1 MIRVTSS
8 ITEMAATG
16 DSATSAATPHQLQH
30 INNLAPMPMMG
41 KDQVPPLM
49 QTDLAPSRIKEVLA
63 LDHTQAIKEELSK
76 VEEEVTEDVDPVI
89 DIMINNVVSSFSVAC
104 HLDLRNIARTGN
116 NVEFRRENGMVTMK
130 IRRPPTTAS
139 IWSSGKITCTGSTSE
154 IQAKLAARR
163 IARVI
168 QKLGYSVK
176 FKNFRIVNVLGTCTM
191 PFAIK
196 ITPFSQKFRNRA
208 SYEPEL
214 HPGVTYKID
223 DPKATLKIF
232 STGSIT
238 VTAPSVNNVQSAIEH
253 IYPLVSE
260 FGKARTEEEMNEY
273 LELKARRH
281 FSQQPEE
288 EDSTDSDIPAD
299 LWH

>member
-1 MIRVTSS
+1 MIRFTSS

-16 DSATSAATPHQLQH
+16 DSTTSATTPHHLSH
-30 INNLAPMPMMG
+30 NINNLIPVVG
-41 KDQVPPLM
+41 KDQVQPIM
-49 QTDLAPSRIKEVLA
+49 QTDIDPSRIKEVLSV
-63 LDHTQAIKEELSK
+63 DHPQAIKEEMK
-76 VEEEVTEDVDPVI
+76 VEGEVADDIDPVI

-104 HLDLRNIARTGN
+104 HLDLRKIAREGN

-154 IQAKLAARR
+154 LQAKVAARR
-163 IARVI
+163 IARAI
-168 QKLGYSVK
+168 QKLGYTVK

-191 PFAIK
+191 PFAVK
-196 ITPFSQKFRNRA
+196 ITPFSQKFRTRA

-214 HPGVTYKID
+214 HPGVTYKLES
-223 DPKATLKIF
+223 PKATLKIF

-238 VTAPSVNNVQSAIEH
+238 VTAPSVHNVQCAIEH

-260 FGKARTEEEMNEY
+260 FGKARTEEEMAEY
-273 LELKARRH
+273 WELKARRQ
-281 FSQQPEE
+281 FFQEE
-288 EDSTDSDIPAD
+288 EESDSDNPAD
-299 LWH
+299 IWSQDL